1 MFVSSSDL
9 ELSVSSSDTL
19 DWSSS
24 SSSMRCICCLRAC
37 CADGKSDSALSFVL
51 ALFSEREDALIKSA
65 EPFGSRLIVL
75 LSDKFE
81 LEWSGFCPGHKGS
94 RKISTLVASLVRVED
109 LFLLLLSLE
118 WKTCL
123 PSGVSLE
130 DLLCCL
136 LVLT

>member
-1 MFVSSSDL
+1 MYFLPSSL
-9 ELSVSSSDTL
+9 FG
-19 DWSSS
+19 
-24 SSSMRCICCLRAC
+24 C
-37 CADGKSDSALSFVL
+37 DGESDSALSFVL
-51 ALFSEREDALIKSA
+51 ALFGECEDALIESA
-65 EPFGSRLIVL
+65 ESFSSSLIVL
-75 LSDKFE
+75 LSDKVE

-94 RKISTLVASLVRVED
+94 RKISKAVASLVRVED

-130 DLLCCL
+130 DLLLCL